1 MEVIII
7 SGLSGAGKSRVAA
20 VLEDMDFYC
29 VDNMPVS
36 MMPKFAELCLA
47 TRGRYE
53 RVALVTDVRA
63 LENIGELFEALE
75 EMRSMGCG
83 IRIVFVEADV
93 ATIVK
98 RYKETRRRHPLE
110 AEGTGLEEKVRSEIR
125 ILAPV
130 RAQSDEII
138 DTTGLNLSRLQSRL
152 LKLFMS
158 GQIERSINV
167 NIKSF
172 GFKHGLPLE
181 ADLVFDVRFL
191 PNPYYVAELQ
201 EKTGLEKE
209 VYDYV
214 FSFDEA
220 EEFYKRLCDMLE
232 FLLPRYIEEGKR
244 YLVVCIGCTGGHH
257 RSVAISERL
266 AQNLGEKGYPVDCV
280 HRDIEKG

>member
-1 MEVIII
+1 MEILIVT
-7 SGLSGAGKSRVAA
+7 GLSGAGKSHVAHI
-20 VLEDMDFYC
+20 LEDADYYC
-29 VDNMPVS
+29 VDNMPMELLPHFV
-36 MMPKFAELCLA
+36 ELCA
-47 TRGRYE
+47 NTQGRYE
-53 RVALVTDVRA
+53 KVVLVTDIRTGQSHESLLSSLA
-63 LENIGELFEALE
+63 LLK
-75 EMRSMGCG
+75 SMNCEYRV
-83 IRIVFVEADV
+83 IFVEARRD
-93 ATIVK
+93 IILR